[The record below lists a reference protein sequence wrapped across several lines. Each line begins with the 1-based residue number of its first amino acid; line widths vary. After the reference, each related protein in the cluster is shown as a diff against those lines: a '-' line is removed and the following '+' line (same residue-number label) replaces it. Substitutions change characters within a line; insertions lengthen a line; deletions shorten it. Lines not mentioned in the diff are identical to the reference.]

1 VTERDQIAELI
12 QQLGLVRAELRR
24 CEVQRDDTA
33 TTLRR
38 VQAELRQALDGRE
51 REYHRAEEA
60 LEQAAALRD
69 QLAKLSP

>member
-1 VTERDQIAELI
+1 MTERDQIAELI

-69 QLAKLSP
+69 QLAKLSS

>member
-1 VTERDQIAELI
+1 MTERDQIAELI

-33 TTLRR
+33 ATLRR
-38 VQAELRQALDGRE
+38 VQAELHQALSGRE

-60 LEQAAALRD
+60 LEQLR
-69 QLAKLSP
+69 AVKP

>member
-1 VTERDQIAELI
+1 MTERDQIAELI

-51 REYHRAEEA
+51 SEYHRAEEA
-60 LEQAAALRD
+60 LEQAVLLRD

>member
-1 VTERDQIAELI
+1 MTEREQIAELI

-38 VQAELRQALDGRE
+38 VQTELRQALEGRE

-60 LEQAAALRD
+60 LEKLAALT
-69 QLAKLSP
+69 A

>member
-1 VTERDQIAELI
+1 MTEREQIAELI

-24 CEVQRDDTA
+24 CEIQRDDSL

-38 VQAELRQALDGRE
+38 VQTELRQALEGRE

-60 LEQAAALRD
+60 LEKLAALT
-69 QLAKLSP
+69 A

>member
-1 VTERDQIAELI
+1 
-12 QQLGLVRAELRR
+12 
-24 CEVQRDDTA
+24 VQRDDTA

>member
-1 VTERDQIAELI
+1 MTERDQIAELI

-51 REYHRAEEA
+51 REYHRAEAALEVLREA
-60 LEQAAALRD
+60 LVSRKGE
-69 QLAKLSP
+69 P